1 MNKTLAIILITV
13 IVAAIASGA
22 YYYTTINC
30 RTSTST
36 TTTTTTS
43 EKTIV
48 LYVLSGAGL
57 MKPMNELIQQFQ
69 QKYGVKVVV
78 DYGGSGEIFA
88 KLKMGQGD
96 VFVPGSYY
104 YAEQALKD
112 NFIIPSTLVNITKHI
127 PVIGVPVDN
136 PANIH
141 NLTDLLEPGF
151 KIAIGDPRAC
161 AIGKVAYKIFKK
173 NGLWDNFEEK
183 MKRGEVILAPTVNQ
197 LLLYLVTG
205 QVKAAII
212 WEDLA
217 TWSQAHGKV
226 EIIEIPP
233 SENIIK
239 TIPAAVTVYAEK
251 NGKLKIAEE
260 FVEFISSSEGLK
272 VWEKWGFKPWHP

>member
-1 MNKTLAIILITV
+1 MNKTLAIFLV
-13 IVAAIASGA
+13 IVILAAIASGA
-22 YYYTTINC
+22 YYIMMNNRAVSYTTI
-30 RTSTST
+30 T
-36 TTTTTTS
+36 TNE
-43 EKTIV
+43 EKIT

-69 QKYGVKVVV
+69 QRYGVKVVV

-141 NLTDLLEPGF
+141 NLTDLLKPGF

-161 AIGKVAYKIFKK
+161 AIGKVTYKIFKK
-173 NGLWDNFEEK
+173 NGLWDKFEEK

-226 EIIEIPP
+226 KIIEIPP
-233 SENIIK
+233 SKNIIK

-260 FVEFISSSEGLK
+260 FVKFISSSEGLK
-272 VWEKWGFKPWHP
+272 IWEKWGFKPWYP

>member
-1 MNKTLAIILITV
+1 MSKAIPIILVIIIIGAIIS
-13 IVAAIASGA
+13 AA
-22 YYYTTINC
+22 YYETHMTN
-30 RTSTST
+30 TKTHTST
-36 TTTTTTS
+36 TTTITQHTV
-43 EKTIV
+43 I

-69 QKYGVKVVV
+69 QKYHVKVIV

-88 KLKMGQGD
+88 KLKTGEGE

-104 YAEQALKD
+104 YAAQAIKD
-112 NFIIPSTLVNITKHI
+112 KFIIPSTLVNITKHI
-127 PVIGVPVDN
+127 PVIAVPVNN
-136 PANIH
+136 PENIH
-141 NLTDLLEPGF
+141 SLKDLLKPGF
-151 KIAIGDPRAC
+151 KIAIGDPKAC

-173 NGLWDNFEEK
+173 NGLWNMFEEK
-183 MKRGEVILAPTVNQ
+183 MKRGEVVLAPTVNQ

-217 TWSQAHGKV
+217 TWSQAHGKIK
-226 EIIEIPP
+226 IIEIPANQ
-233 SENIIK
+233 NIIK

-260 FVEFISSSEGLK
+260 FVEYISSSQGLK
-272 VWEKWGFKPWHP
+272 IWEKWGFKPWHP